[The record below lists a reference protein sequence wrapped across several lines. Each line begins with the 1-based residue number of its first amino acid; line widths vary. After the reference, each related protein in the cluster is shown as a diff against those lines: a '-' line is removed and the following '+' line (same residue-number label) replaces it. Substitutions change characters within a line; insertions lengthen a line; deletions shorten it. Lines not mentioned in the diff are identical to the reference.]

1 MHVYRGNIGYK
12 YSVHL
17 RFTNNNVH
25 LIRLCINGSR
35 HHNEDGTIV
44 GKNHLHIYKYHDSH
58 IEDYA
63 YDLNHLPFDN
73 SDELDAAVEK
83 FINYANIKGKE
94 E

>member
-1 MHVYRGNIGYK
+1 MSVSGQFSNIAYKMHVYRGNIGYK

-44 GKNHLHIYKYHDSH
+44 GKNHLHSKY
-58 IEDYA
+58 
-63 YDLNHLPFDN
+63 
-73 SDELDAAVEK
+73 
-83 FINYANIKGKE
+83 
-94 E
+94 

>member
-17 RFTNNNVH
+17 RFTDNNVH

-35 HHNEDGTIV
+35 HHNEDETIV
-44 GKNHLHIYKYHDSH
+44 GKNHL
-58 IEDYA
+58 
-63 YDLNHLPFDN
+63 PFNN
-73 SDELDAAVEK
+73 SDELDATVEK